1 MFINSS
7 LGTKDSWKTD
17 ANNIIVDNTPKEK
30 VNGTN
35 VVENTPIATKT
46 FVIIRSIFI
55 VEHIDSVGM

>member
-7 LGTKDSWKTD
+7 LGTKDSCKTD